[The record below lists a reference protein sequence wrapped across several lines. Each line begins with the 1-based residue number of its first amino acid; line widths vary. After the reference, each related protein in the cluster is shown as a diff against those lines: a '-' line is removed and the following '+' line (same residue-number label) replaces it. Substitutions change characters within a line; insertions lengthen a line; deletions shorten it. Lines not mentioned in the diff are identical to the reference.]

1 MISFYNILDMT
12 VIEMENR
19 EDLAGF
25 KEETRW
31 VGSGYACKREMGG
44 TW

>member
-1 MISFYNILDMT
+1 
-12 VIEMENR
+12 MENR
-19 EDLAGF
+19 EDLLGL
-25 KEETRW
+25 KEGTRL

>member
-1 MISFYNILDMT
+1 
-12 VIEMENR
+12 MENR
-19 EDLAGF
+19 EDLLGL

-44 TW
+44 PGDGMFCKLTM